1 MAPHVLKAFL
11 QNPRASH
18 VIFYSFQKLY
28 SDYNAMCEVALTLHS
43 CIPGVRLHSR
53 NFICRVSAPAR
64 LYRTLLR
71 LHWTLDQQIAESR
84 PGSSASTCRL
94 DTVASATV
102 IIKNG
107 VATYSL
113 LFCLFVCFV
122 LQTHFFVQCC
132 MSYVSGCNFKICFY
146 FEVKSD
152 VSTLFT
158 FRGV

>member
-1 MAPHVLKAFL
+1 
-11 QNPRASH
+11 
-18 VIFYSFQKLY
+18 
-28 SDYNAMCEVALTLHS
+28 MCEVALTLHS
-43 CIPGVRLHSR
+43 CIPGVTLHSR

-64 LYRTLLR
+64 LYGELLR

-84 PGSSASTCRL
+84 PVSSVSTCRP

-113 LFCLFVCFV
+113 LFCLFVCLFCS
-122 LQTHFFVQCC
+122 TNTFFVQCC

-152 VSTLFT
+152 VSTLLHFVE
-158 FRGV
+158 FRLM